1 MKLPLKLNFHSHYEA
16 SKILLHFLLF
26 YLFIYLFLSI
36 PQCPLQIFLLK
47 FSSSSSFYSF
57 FLTRLIIF
65 IIFFVPNGDEG
76 QWYRHEISV
85 INALIYISDKTSM
98 LTEIARTR
106 RNDWEKPIQNG
117 ILGEMEQWVIC
128 AVLVVGAK
136 KFGQYKTGFKTLCA
150 HHSCTSF
157 LHTI

>member
-1 MKLPLKLNFHSHYEA
+1 MYTMKLPLKLNFHSHYEA

-65 IIFFVPNGDEG
+65 IIFFIPNGDECKIMWKQDKINERTHG
-76 QWYRHEISV
+76 FYRGSTIKPTSTISESFSYFTV
-85 INALIYISDKTSM
+85 LFSFTEFYLYIQGWG
-98 LTEIARTR
+98 TESLQLF
-106 RNDWEKPIQNG
+106 NPH
-117 ILGEMEQWVIC
+117 L
-128 AVLVVGAK
+128 L
-136 KFGQYKTGFKTLCA
+136 
-150 HHSCTSF
+150 S
-157 LHTI
+157 